1 MFFEKSH
8 SMVWYAMLCYAMVW
22 YGKYGMLWDFNA
34 MLWDFYA
41 MLCYAMVYVVKDKH
55 SATVRGLHST
65 NKNCFGKH
73 ARHRNGLNKICERHN
88 EVKIPRHV
96 TAIETNQ
103 IIILVFKYVDNYL
116 FTFGLC
122 FLLHKY
128 IQWMNISMKVE
139 NKSFNEP
146 KRIADKWVNKVFDL
160 LKYLR

>member
-1 MFFEKSH
+1 MEKDESIN
-8 SMVWYAMLCYAMVW
+8 MYLY
-22 YGKYGMLWDFNA
+22 L
-34 MLWDFYA
+34 
-41 MLCYAMVYVVKDKH
+41 VVCIHTRKNDNSCGQTSSK
-55 SATVRGLHST
+55 RWNWKLT
-65 NKNCFGKH
+65 NKNCFGKN
-73 ARHRNGLNKICERHN
+73 ATHRNGLNKICERHN

-128 IQWMNISMKVE
+128 MQWMNISVKVE